1 MANRPLAS
9 LIERAII
16 IATNPHEW
24 RRYRLTKSMSAR
36 YSEKIEYDAVPRP
49 HFSYGVNR
57 AAVEARSLGLS
68 AISAIEF
75 GVAGGAGLF
84 ELERVASEVEKETGV
99 SVEVY
104 GFDTAAGMPPP
115 ADYRDQPYIWATGE
129 FAPSEDFRP
138 RLKKAK
144 FVIGD
149 VAKTVPRFC
158 AEYGPAPVG
167 FIAFDLDY
175 YSSTVDA
182 LRLFEASPEFL
193 LPRIMCYMD
202 DIIGDDHE
210 LHCEFVGELL
220 AVREFN
226 DAHPMRK
233 VAPIHGF
240 RNKRRLPAVWN
251 DQMFVAHIFDHPRY
265 NEYTNPRWPK
275 PKGQKPLPGVQ
286 VGV

>member
-1 MANRPLAS
+1 MAKRPLTS
-9 LIERAII
+9 LIERAVI
-16 IATNPHEW
+16 IATNPHEL
-24 RRYRLTKSMSAR
+24 RRYRLRRSA
-36 YSEKIEYDAVPRP
+36 SATFPQKLAYDAVERP
-49 HFSYGVNR
+49 HYAYGVYR
-57 AAVEARSLGLS
+57 SALEAKALGIP

-75 GVAGGAGLF
+75 GVAGAAGLF
-84 ELERVASEVEKETGV
+84 DLEQVAVEVEKETGIAV
-99 SVEVY
+99 QVY

-115 ADYRDQPYIWATGE
+115 LDHRDMPNVWATGQ
-129 FAPSEDFRP
+129 FAPHEDFRP

-182 LRLFEASPEFL
+182 LRLFEAGPEFL

-240 RNKRRLPAVWN
+240 RNKRRIPSVWN

-286 VGV
+286 LGA